1 MNNFIYEKRNVG
13 NFDYYS
19 SEYNDYGLKCE
30 ITTLAPQKHRVEILG
45 YDALT
50 VESFICNTLEE
61 CGKEAFE
68 EAKWIKEYS
77 GQMAGNFH
85 FEEYELHHS
94 WAGADIECLKKL
106 KADAESYFDNYYKCE
121 LGVDEPVDLLAE
133 IIEQDKKDKISEQI
147 KQIAKTV
154 TGKRR

>member
-13 NFDYYS
+13 NFDYYE
-19 SEYNDYGLKCE
+19 SEYNDYGLRCE
-30 ITTLAPQKHRVEILG
+30 ITTLAPQKYRVEILG

-61 CGKEAFE
+61 CGKESFE

-77 GQMAGNFH
+77 GQMAGNFY

-94 WAGADIECLKKL
+94 WAGADIESLKKL
-106 KADAESYFDNYYKCE
+106 KADAESYFDNYHKCE
-121 LGVDEPVDLLAE
+121 LGIDEPVDLLAE

-147 KQIAKTV
+147 KQMAKTV